1 MPSKP
6 SNAGGGGV
14 IRCCGPCRK
23 RFRSELVTADRSVAS
38 VLLASDPAETGLFWF
53 CPGCRPRLTV
63 ESDEGEDYLPPEL
76 WLEIFE
82 LLDGA
87 SILQVRLTCHRWREI
102 VDGSRWLHD
111 MFWVNIEAMK
121 LDWCHEPENLPPA
134 ANVTMQTVKILEV
147 DSWWPWFGSG
157 LLSIALYGCEV
168 ALSTLLEMLRGAPN
182 LEWLNLGDTVYSSV
196 EAGAVDFRLDRLTHL
211 SCRTVFNVF
220 GQICT
225 RLEELDVQPDQ
236 EIFNEE
242 ALCIVI
248 QSSQRT
254 LKQLT
259 SHLTPY
265 MLNQIAGMRALKLD
279 KFDQVGG
286 QASAAQFSQMQRFIK
301 DLTII
306 ATGEELNEV
315 GTNLPRLEYI
325 DVTLKPNGTT
335 GMTSFLE
342 GMPQLKRLTIRCN
355 QQELIFGLCKSPHLE
370 FICLTEL
377 QIGIDNMQR
386 YLQNCP
392 KIDSLILSICT
403 LSSWSDLFAA
413 QIPTLRSLHLTKIKV
428 LQSSTNLNNQLNL
441 TELDFYNCD
450 IPEDILNPL
459 ILTDQTMAI
468 VCQELPLLRQLTV
481 IDCCS
486 ITDASVELI
495 ITICGQFSWL
505 NLYGCDRISDAARK
519 LLEKVRETHLS
530 EERVT

>member
-1 MPSKP
+1 M
-6 SNAGGGGV
+6 
-14 IRCCGPCRK
+14 
-23 RFRSELVTADRSVAS
+23 
-38 VLLASDPAETGLFWF
+38 
-53 CPGCRPRLTV
+53 
-63 ESDEGEDYLPPEL
+63 
-76 WLEIFE
+76 
-82 LLDGA
+82 LD
-87 SILQVRLTCHRWREI
+87 
-102 VDGSRWLHD
+102 
-111 MFWVNIEAMK
+111 
-121 LDWCHEPENLPPA
+121 
-134 ANVTMQTVKILEV
+134 
-147 DSWWPWFGSG
+147 
-157 LLSIALYGCEV
+157 
-168 ALSTLLEMLRGAPN
+168 
-182 LEWLNLGDTVYSSV
+182 
-196 EAGAVDFRLDRLTHL
+196 
-211 SCRTVFNVF
+211 
-220 GQICT
+220 
-225 RLEELDVQPDQ
+225 
-236 EIFNEE
+236 
-242 ALCIVI
+242 
-248 QSSQRT
+248 
-254 LKQLT
+254 
-259 SHLTPY
+259 
-265 MLNQIAGMRALKLD
+265 QIAGMRELKLD

-286 QASAAQFSQMQRFIK
+286 QASAAQFSRMQLFIK

-377 QIGIDNMQR
+377 RIGIDNMQR

-413 QIPTLRSLHLTKIKV
+413 QIPTLRSLHLTRIKV

-459 ILTDQTMAI
+459 ILQCLLLERLSFRYVATLTDQTVAI

-519 LLEKVRETHLS
+519 LLEKVRESHLT